1 MDEAYR
7 IALMKIVSLGTLTKP
22 ILWTVWDKY
31 FPRRPHRSRRYLE
44 TQLAYLFQK
53 QAYDEMIAV
62 TPQKRVKAG
71 VKTSLLKLQI
81 KTE

>member
-1 MDEAYR
+1 MDESTR
-7 IALMKIVSLGTLTKP
+7 IAIMKIVSLGTLPKP

-31 FPRRPHRSRRYLE
+31 FTRRPHRSRRYLE

>member
-1 MDEAYR
+1 MDETSR
-7 IALMKIVSLGTLTKP
+7 IAIMKIVSLGTLPKP

>member
-7 IALMKIVSLGTLTKP
+7 IALMKIVTLGTLPKP
-22 ILWTVWDKY
+22 ILWIVWDKY

-44 TQLAYLFQK
+44 AQLAYLFQK

-62 TPQKRVKAG
+62 MPQKRANAA
-71 VKTSLLKLQI
+71 SRPACQNC
-81 KTE
+81 